1 MQTIDVSQAQS
12 LLPQLLEAVAAGD
25 EVILTRNA
33 EPFVKLSLVN
43 GTNGNVKQSGR
54 WEPGSAQGL
63 IYMREDFDDPIEDF
77 AEYLP

>member
-12 LLPQLLEAVAAGD
+12 VFPRLIKAVVAGD
-25 EVILTRNA
+25 EVIITRNA

-43 GTNGNVKQSGR
+43 EIQEKPSRR
-54 WEPGSAQGL
+54 WEPGGAKGL
-63 IYMREDFDDPIEDF
+63 MHMREDFDDPIEDF

>member
-12 LLPQLLEAVAAGD
+12 VFPRLIEAVVAGD
-25 EVILTRNA
+25 EVIITRNA

-43 GTNGNVKQSGR
+43 GAHEKQSGR
-54 WEPGSAQGL
+54 WEPGSAKGL
-63 IYMREDFDDPIEDF
+63 VHMREDFDGPLEDF

>member
-12 LLPQLLEAVAAGD
+12 LFPRLIEALVAGD
-25 EVILTRNA
+25 EVIITRNA

-43 GTNGNVKQSGR
+43 GIQAKPSGR
-54 WEPGSAQGL
+54 WEPGSAKGL
-63 IYMREDFDDPIEDF
+63 MHIREDFDDPIEDF